1 MYKIRVEL
9 RNERSAIED
18 GFEVNMTGRE
28 LALSLISSFKRQ
40 IGPTRLETSEL
51 KADAGGGVDYE
62 TAWSELKKEARKH
75 LGGQA
80 TTLVIMMK
88 NLESTYKK

>member
-9 RNERSAIED
+9 RGEKGAIED

-28 LALSLISSFKRQ
+28 LANSLVSAFKRQ
-40 IGPTRLETSEL
+40 ISPTRLETSEL
-51 KADAGGGVDYE
+51 KAEAGSGVDYE
-62 TAWSELKKEARKH
+62 AAWNELKKEARKH

-88 NLESTYKK
+88 NLETSFKK